1 LDRIER
7 KTDLR
12 WISLLFW
19 MALCFAV
26 AGISGKWTA
35 GEIPGWYRTLVRP
48 AIAPPNWVFGPVW
61 TLLYALMAIAA
72 WQVWQS
78 AASPMR
84 TCGLVLFLVQ
94 LGLNFA
100 WSLIFFRQHAIGAAL
115 VEVVFLWAAIGATT
129 LVFSRVAPTAAWLM
143 APYLGWVTFA
153 SVLNGA
159 YWRLN

>member
-1 LDRIER
+1 M
-7 KTDLR
+7 R

-48 AIAPPNWVFGPVW
+48 AIAPPNWIFGPVW
-61 TLLYALMAIAA
+61 SLLYALMAIAA

-84 TCGLVLFLVQ
+84 TWGLVLFLVQ

-115 VEVVFLWAAIGATT
+115 VEVVFMWAAIGATT

-143 APYLGWVTFA
+143 APYLAWVTFA

>member
-1 LDRIER
+1 
-7 KTDLR
+7 
-12 WISLLFW
+12 

-26 AGISGKWTA
+26 AGLSGKWTA
-35 GEIPGWYRTLVRP
+35 GEIPGWYRSLVRP